1 VGNGTLEGSYT
12 FNLTYDYAAPL
23 GSTAPTQAQIVPAG
37 NGSCDISYEGYLY
50 SCNSE
55 RMITLAGGSVPSY
68 SACTTSTVFAG
79 SENNT
84 SGTAFCI
91 EETGKVA
98 GVTVVSVNTTSS
110 YITLKVSVWQN
121 VTPPT

>member
-1 VGNGTLEGSYT
+1 V
-12 FNLTYDYAAPL
+12 
-23 GSTAPTQAQIVPAG
+23 QAG
-37 NGSCDISYEGYLY
+37 NASCDIAYEGYLY

-55 RMITLAGGSVPSY
+55 RMVTLAGGSIPSY
-68 SACTTSTVFAG
+68 SACTASTVFA
-79 SENNT
+79 SNENST

-121 VTPPT
+121 VTPAT